1 MTQVPTMPAPPGSS
15 TPAGSETS
23 SAGLVFDHVS
33 HWYVSDREAKLV
45 VEDLNFS
52 VPDGQFLA
60 IVGGSGC
67 GKTTALNMV
76 AGLIKPTE
84 GTVTARIDGEALTL
98 PSPRLGYMWA
108 RDTLLPWRS
117 LQRNVEFG
125 LEVRGVG
132 KAKRSELARKY
143 IEMVGLKGNEKKFP
157 RQLSHGMRQR
167 GNLARLLTIEP
178 GFLLMDEPFSA
189 LDAQTKGVMQQEF
202 LQIWEAERR
211 TVVYVTH
218 DLTEAALLAD
228 RVLVMGQ
235 GYIAYDIEIP
245 FERPRTLDE
254 LRFSSEFAALNRE
267 LYDRLMDAQK
277 GGRAT

>member
-1 MTQVPTMPAPPGSS
+1 
-15 TPAGSETS
+15 
-23 SAGLVFDHVS
+23 
-33 HWYVSDREAKLV
+33 
-45 VEDLNFS
+45 
-52 VPDGQFLA
+52 
-60 IVGGSGC
+60 
-67 GKTTALNMV
+67 
-76 AGLIKPTE
+76 
-84 GTVTARIDGEALTL
+84 
-98 PSPRLGYMWA
+98 
-108 RDTLLPWRS
+108 
-117 LQRNVEFG
+117 
-125 LEVRGVG
+125 
-132 KAKRSELARKY
+132 
-143 IEMVGLKGNEKKFP
+143 
-157 RQLSHGMRQR
+157 
-167 GNLARLLTIEP
+167 
-178 GFLLMDEPFSA
+178 
-189 LDAQTKGVMQQEF
+189 MQQEF

>member
-1 MTQVPTMPAPPGSS
+1 MTQVPTMPAREATGAAP
-15 TPAGSETS
+15 TDDTEAN
-23 SAGLVFDHVS
+23 GLVFDHVS
-33 HWYVSDREAKLV
+33 HWYVSDKEAKLV
-45 VEDLNFS
+45 VEDLDFT

-84 GTVTARIDGEALTL
+84 GTVTARIDGEALSL

-125 LEVRGVG
+125 LEVRGVAR
-132 KAKRSELARKY
+132 AKRAEQARRY

-167 GNLARLLTIEP
+167 GNLARLLAIEP

-202 LQIWEAERR
+202 LQIWEQDRR

-235 GYIAYDIEIP
+235 GYLAYDIPIP

-254 LRFSSEFAALNRE
+254 LRFSTEFAELNRY

-277 GGRAT
+277 GGRAA